1 MRLLLRCEV
10 RTLIRFGSSSLK
22 LWGNRFLSLAI
33 AFACLLSCFAG
44 IASAQKPEDLK
55 YTGYVND
62 FAGVLSAGMRTQLTA
77 LCGEVEQKTQAQIA
91 VVTIKTTN
99 GTPIEEFANTLF
111 QKWGIGP
118 KDSKRGVLILLAVD
132 DHKDRF
138 ETGYSLEPIL
148 PDGKT
153 GGFGRE
159 AVPLLRSGNYDA
171 AVYLMTRRVADVI
184 AQDRGVTLSGG
195 FRLPSRRAPRGGNGI
210 VGMLVVLGVLLFFGS
225 LFNRMGPG
233 SGYTRRR
240 GGGGWWIGPF
250 IGGGMGGGGW
260 GGGGWGGG
268 GGFGGGGGGGFG
280 GFGGGSSGGGGS
292 TGSW

>member
-1 MRLLLRCEV
+1 MRLLLPYEV
-10 RTLIRFGSSSLK
+10 RTLRRPVVPSFRFWGS
-22 LWGNRFLSLAI
+22 RFLSRAI
-33 AFACLLSCFAG
+33 AIACLLICFAG

-55 YTGYVND
+55 YSGYVND
-62 FAGVLSAGMRTQLTA
+62 FAGVLSPGMRAQLA
-77 LCGEVEQKTQAQIA
+77 GLCAEVEQKTQAQIA
-91 VVTIKTTN
+91 VVTIRTTN
-99 GTPIEEFANTLF
+99 GMPIEEFATTLF

-118 KDSKRGVLILLAVD
+118 KDSKRGILILLAVD

-138 ETGYSLEPIL
+138 EVGYGLEPIL

-159 AVPLLRSGNYDA
+159 AVPLLRSANYDA

-184 AQDRGVTLSGG
+184 AQDHGVSLTGG
-195 FRLPSRRAPRGGNGI
+195 SRLPSRRARRGDGGI
-210 VGMLVVLGVLLFFGS
+210 LGILVVLGVLLFFAS

-240 GGGGWWIGPF
+240 GGGGWWVGPF
-250 IGGGMGGGGW
+250 IGGGGGW
-260 GGGGWGGG
+260 GEGGWGGG
-268 GGFGGGGGGGFG
+268 GGFGGGGGGFG